1 MNHNQNIGRGNFM
14 FGRQAMTL
22 LEFKSR
28 LCSTDL
34 SGKSRSKFSVEL
46 YRIEKKYFKS
56 LPGKC
61 DKVKDFD
68 LPFIN
73 NSESDPL
80 LWCLF
85 DIIRHG
91 LAHQYQQIIDKLKDG
106 KHFAIKL
113 TGADFER
120 NLNYVK
126 SSRPVDHLSY
136 CVDHQDDLILIVCP
150 EVLFLDLEDAINKS
164 KILYNNTKF
173 EYLTRPNKKKI
184 QYYAFD
190 SLELINC
197 FKNGKFIQFYHY
209 N

>member
-1 MNHNQNIGRGNFM
+1 
-14 FGRQAMTL
+14 
-22 LEFKSR
+22 
-28 LCSTDL
+28 
-34 SGKSRSKFSVEL
+34 
-46 YRIEKKYFKS
+46 

-85 DIIRHG
+85 DMIRHG
-91 LAHQYQQIIDKLKDG
+91 LAHQYQQIIAKLKDG

-136 CVDHQDDLILIVCP
+136 CVDHQDDLILTVCP